1 LLLLVFCLAF
11 SLPGFCQ
18 DSGSEVSEFR
28 GNGVEITVTVRDV
41 SGEPLTSEATVK
53 VLRDG
58 SVPSAQGE
66 TSRGRAVLVVRSFGE
81 FSVSV
86 MAAGYQEAQ
95 KDISLRVA
103 GRVEVDVVL
112 RRISNGASPA
122 GVPGRPVLAPKAKTA
137 LDKGLEALGANKLPD
152 AEAYVGEAM
161 RLAPMHPDVLYV
173 QGLLSMKRQKWA
185 EAQSALERATQIDP
199 NHAPAFAAL
208 GMALCDQA
216 KYGEAIAP
224 LEKSLQLNPAASW
237 ETRWTL
243 AKAYY
248 QHEQYDDALKMSREA
263 LTGSNGKAPEIALLV
278 AQSLTA
284 VGRYDDAAHMLRDFL
299 KDHGDRKEAGTARR
313 WLERLTASGK
323 IQKN

>member
-1 LLLLVFCLAF
+1 
-11 SLPGFCQ
+11 
-18 DSGSEVSEFR
+18 
-28 GNGVEITVTVRDV
+28 
-41 SGEPLTSEATVK
+41 
-53 VLRDG
+53 
-58 SVPSAQGE
+58 
-66 TSRGRAVLVVRSFGE
+66 VRSFGE
-81 FSVSV
+81 FTVIV
-86 MAAGYQEAQ
+86 KAAGYDEAQ

-103 GRVEVDVVL
+103 GRVDVDVVL

-137 LDKGLEALGANKLPD
+137 LDKGLEALGADKLPD

-161 RLAPMHPDVLYV
+161 RLAPGHPDVLYL

-199 NHAPAFAAL
+199 NHGPAFAAL

-216 KYGEAIAP
+216 KYDEAIAP
-224 LEKSLQLNPAASW
+224 LEKSLQLNAAGSW

-243 AKAYY
+243 ARAYY
-248 QHEQYDDALKMSREA
+248 QHEQYDDALKMSQEA
-263 LTGSNGKAPEIALLV
+263 LTGSNGKAPEITLLV

-284 VGRYDDAAHMLRDFL
+284 VGRYDDAAHTLRDFL